1 MVMKRTLHW
10 GVLVLMG
17 LILVA
22 CAGETPEQAA
32 ARQLRNKYTPVTLT
46 ADLSKLTDNQRQM
59 IPLLIEA
66 AQAMDDGFWLQAYGD
81 KEALLAGISD
91 PALRRLVEINYG
103 PWDRLAGNE
112 PFVEGVGTKPEG
124 ANFYPTDMTK
134 EEFEVACAESPERA
148 AALRN
153 LYTIVRRD
161 AAGSLAAVPYSEAFV
176 ELYLKASGKLRQA
189 AELAEDP
196 GFKKYL
202 NLRANALLTDEY
214 QPSDMA
220 WMDMKNNSIDVVIG
234 PIETY
239 EDQLYGYKSANEA
252 YVLIKDME
260 WSARLAKYT
269 TLLPTL
275 QEGLPVPDRYKQEQ
289 PGLDSDLNAYDVIY
303 YAGDCNAGAKT
314 IAINLPNDEVVQDQK
329 GSRRLQLKNT
339 MQAKFEKIL
348 LPITDVLIDE
358 EQQQHVRFEA
368 FFANTMF
375 HEVAHGL
382 GIRNTLDGSG
392 TVREAL
398 KERASRMEEGKADV
412 LGLYMIAELLE
423 RGEYDD
429 ATLMDHYVTFTASI
443 FRSIRF
449 GATSAH
455 GIANTV
461 RFNFFKQMG
470 AFTRDPETGT
480 YRVNPE
486 KTHAATNALSEKILR
501 LQGDGDYEG
510 VVAFINE
517 MGQIGDELQG
527 DLDRLAEA
535 GIPVD
540 IVVEQGLSVLGLELQ
555 IMLETVK
562 SPAQVRL
569 P

>member
-1 MVMKRTLHW
+1 V
-10 GVLVLMG
+10 G
-17 LILVA
+17 
-22 CAGETPEQAA
+22 P
-32 ARQLRNKYTPVTLT
+32 P
-46 ADLSKLTDNQRQM
+46 
-59 IPLLIEA
+59 
-66 AQAMDDGFWLQAYGD
+66 YGD

-103 PWDRLAGNE
+103 PWDRLAGNA
-112 PFVEGVGTKPEG
+112 PFMEGAGAKPEG
-124 ANFYPTDMTK
+124 ANFYPADMTK
-134 EEFEVACAESPERA
+134 EEFEVACAESPGYAE
-148 AALRN
+148 ALRS

-161 AAGSLAAVPYSEAFV
+161 EEGSLVAIPYSEAYAD
-176 ELYLKASGKLRQA
+176 LYQTTADKLRQV

-196 GFKKYL
+196 GFKQYVT
-202 NLRANALLTDEY
+202 LRAEALMTDDY

-220 WMDMKNNSIDVVIG
+220 WMDMKDNAIDFVVG

-239 EDQLYGYKSANEA
+239 EDQLYGYKAANEA

-260 WSARLAKYT
+260 WSSRLARYT
-269 TLLPTL
+269 KLLPML
-275 QEGLPVPDRYKQEQ
+275 QEGLPVSDEYKQEQ

-339 MQAKFEKIL
+339 MRAKFEKIL
-348 LPITDVLIDE
+348 LPISEVLIDE
-358 EQQQHVRFEA
+358 GQQQHVRFEA

-412 LGLYMIAELLE
+412 LGLYMITELLE

-461 RFNFFKQMG
+461 RFNFFEKMG
-470 AFTRDPETGT
+470 AFVRDPETGT

-486 KTHAATNALSEKILR
+486 KMHAATNALSEKILR

-510 VVAFINE
+510 VVTFIDE
-517 MGQIGDELQG
+517 MGQIGDVLQS
-527 DLDRLAEA
+527 DLDRLGEA
-535 GIPVD
+535 GIAVD
-540 IVVEQGLSVLGLELQ
+540 IVVKQGLNVLGLELQ

>member
-1 MVMKRTLHW
+1 ME
-10 GVLVLMG
+10 G
-17 LILVA
+17 
-22 CAGETPEQAA
+22 AGA
-32 ARQLRNKYTPVTLT
+32 
-46 ADLSKLTDNQRQM
+46 
-59 IPLLIEA
+59 
-66 AQAMDDGFWLQAYGD
+66 
-81 KEALLAGISD
+81 
-91 PALRRLVEINYG
+91 
-103 PWDRLAGNE
+103 
-112 PFVEGVGTKPEG
+112 KPEG
-124 ANFYPTDMTK
+124 ANFYPADMTK
-134 EEFEVACAESPERA
+134 EEFEAACAESPGYAED
-148 AALRN
+148 LRS

-161 AAGSLAAVPYSEAFV
+161 EKGSLVAIPYSEAYA
-176 ELYLKASGKLRQA
+176 ELYRTAADKLRQV

-196 GFKKYL
+196 GFKQYVI
-202 NLRANALLTDEY
+202 LRAEALLTDDY

-220 WMDMKNNSIDVVIG
+220 WMDMKNNAIDIVIG

-239 EDQLYGYKSANEA
+239 EDQLYGYKAANEA

-260 WSARLAKYT
+260 WSSRLARYT
-269 TLLPTL
+269 KLLPML
-275 QEGLPVPDRYKQEQ
+275 QEGLPVPDEYKQEQ

-339 MQAKFEKIL
+339 MRAKFEKIL
-348 LPITDVLIDE
+348 LPISEVLIDE
-358 EQQQHVRFEA
+358 KQQQHVRFEA

-412 LGLYMIAELLE
+412 LGLYMITELLE

-461 RFNFFKQMG
+461 RFNFFKDMG
-470 AFTRDPETGT
+470 AFVRDPATGT
-480 YRVNPE
+480 YRVDPE
-486 KTHAATNALSEKILR
+486 KMHAATNALSEKILR

-510 VVAFINE
+510 VVAFIDE
-517 MGQIGDELQG
+517 MGQIGEGLQG
-527 DLDRLAEA
+527 DLDRLGEA
-535 GIPVD
+535 GIAVD

>member
-1 MVMKRTLHW
+1 
-10 GVLVLMG
+10 
-17 LILVA
+17 
-22 CAGETPEQAA
+22 
-32 ARQLRNKYTPVTLT
+32 
-46 ADLSKLTDNQRQM
+46 M

-66 AQAMDDGFWLQAYGD
+66 AQAMDEGFWLQAYGD
-81 KEALLAGISD
+81 KEGLLVNTDNSD
-91 PALRRLVEINYG
+91 LRKLVEINYG

-112 PFVEGVGTKPEG
+112 SFVTGIGPKPDG
-124 ANFYPTDMTK
+124 ANYYPTDITK
-134 EEFEVACAESPERA
+134 EEFEAACAESPERA
-148 AALRN
+148 AALWS
-153 LYTIVRRD
+153 LYTIVRRND
-161 AAGSLAAVPYSEAFV
+161 AGHLVAIPYSEAFA
-176 ELYLKASGKLRQA
+176 ELYLRASEKLRQA

-220 WMDMKNNSIDVVIG
+220 WMDMKENLIDVVIG

-239 EDQLYGYKSANEA
+239 EDQLYGYKAANEA
-252 YVLIKDME
+252 YVLIKDKE
-260 WSARLAKYT
+260 WSSRLAKYT
-269 TLLPTL
+269 KLLPKL
-275 QEGLPVPDRYKQEQ
+275 QEGLPVPDKYKQEQ

-314 IAINLPNDEVVQDQK
+314 IAINLPNDEEVQDQK

-339 MQAKFEKIL
+339 MRAKFEKIL
-348 LPITDVLIDE
+348 LPISAVLIDK

-398 KERASRMEEGKADV
+398 KEKASRMEEGKADV
-412 LGLYMIAELLE
+412 LGLYMITELLE

-455 GIANTV
+455 GVANMV
-461 RFNFFKQMG
+461 RFNFFKDMG
-470 AFTRDPETGT
+470 AFVRDPETGT
-480 YRVNPE
+480 YRVDPE

-510 VVAFINE
+510 VVAFIDE
-517 MGQIGDELQG
+517 MGQIGEVLQG
-527 DLDRLAEA
+527 DLDRLEEA

-540 IVVEQGLSVLGLELQ
+540 IILEQGMEVLQLE
-555 IMLETVK
+555 
-562 SPAQVRL
+562 P
-569 P
+569 